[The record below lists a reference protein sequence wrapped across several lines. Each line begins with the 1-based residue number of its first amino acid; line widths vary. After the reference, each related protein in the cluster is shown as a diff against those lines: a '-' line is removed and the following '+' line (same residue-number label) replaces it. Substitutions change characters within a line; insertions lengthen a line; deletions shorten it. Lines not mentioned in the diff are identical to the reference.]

1 MNIFKVLLVLL
12 AIVTTGALTGMTS
25 DETVPPDQMVKTVS
39 SEVLEIVKNDKDI
52 QSGDTKKV
60 TALAQEKVLP
70 HFDFERMSRNAL
82 GKPWATATPEQ
93 QQAFVQEFRQLTTRT
108 YSSALTK
115 YRNQTIK
122 YMPYTPQPNATEA
135 KVKTLI
141 LQPGGQSIPVE
152 YLLEKESDQWKVFDV
167 VIDGLSLTAA
177 HRGEYAAEVQQNGMD
192 GLIKKLAAMNNK

>member
-12 AIVTTGALTGMTS
+12 AFVTIGALTGMTS
-25 DETVPPDQMVKTVS
+25 DEMVPPDQMVKSVAN
-39 SEVLEIVKNDKDI
+39 EVLEIVKNDKDL
-52 QSGDTKKV
+52 QNGDSRKM
-60 TALAQEKVLP
+60 TAMAQEKVVP

-108 YSSALTK
+108 YSSALSK
-115 YRNQTIK
+115 YKNQTIQ
-122 YMPYTPQPNATEA
+122 YIPFTSQPNATEA

-192 GLIKKLAAMNNK
+192 GLIQKLAAKNNK